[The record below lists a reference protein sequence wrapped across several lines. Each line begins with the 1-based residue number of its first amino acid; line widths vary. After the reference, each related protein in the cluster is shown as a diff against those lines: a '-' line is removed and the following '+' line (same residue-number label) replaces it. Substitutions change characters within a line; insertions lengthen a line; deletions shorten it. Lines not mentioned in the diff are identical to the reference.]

1 MHLLVVS
8 KGGVKRKFDKYII
21 ENFELDN
28 DLVLKVEV
36 ENYPDSDK
44 LVSLINVLRANNI
57 TSIYAIGG
65 GSVLDIAKVLSV
77 LLKSDSKISTYDLKN
92 FSKSNKRINKI
103 PLYAVPTTSG
113 TGAEVTQFATIW
125 DKTSNEKFSIDNN
138 LLIPTQYYL
147 DGSLLSHLNFDNF
160 LYPALDCISHTLESI
175 WNINRTKESLVFS
188 TMALDK
194 ISNEVDKFT
203 SEKFMDINFDEMLLA
218 SNYAG
223 KAINTTRTS
232 IAHAISYHYTLK
244 FGVPHGLACSFT
256 LPKIHNYVYNELK
269 DKKYIEIINDYK
281 DVISFLMNFNFNE
294 NMFSF
299 TAGQLIGLSQDDLNT
314 TRSSTFLS
322 KLNEDLINKFN
333 S

>member
-1 MHLLVVS
+1 LHLLVVS

-21 ENFELDN
+21 EKFELDN

-44 LVSLINVLRANNI
+44 LASLINGLRAKNI

-77 LLKSDSKISTYDLKN
+77 LVQSNSKVSTFDLKN
-92 FSKSNKRINKI
+92 FGKSNKRINKI
-103 PLYAVPTTSG
+103 PLYVIPTTSG

-147 DGSLLSHLNFDNF
+147 DGNLLTHLNFENF

-188 TMALDK
+188 TKALDK
-194 ISNEVDKFT
+194 ISNEVDSFT
-203 SEKFMDINFDEMLLA
+203 SEKFMDINFDEMLMA

-223 KAINTTRTS
+223 KAINITRTS
-232 IAHAISYHYTLK
+232 IAHAISYPYTLK

-256 LPKIHNYVYNELK
+256 LPKIHHYVYNELK

-281 DVISFLMNFNFNE
+281 DVISFLMNFDFKE
-294 NMFSF
+294 IMFSF
-299 TAGQLIGLSQDDLNT
+299 TAGQLIGLNQDDLNT

-322 KLNEDLINKFN
+322 KLNEDLIIKFN